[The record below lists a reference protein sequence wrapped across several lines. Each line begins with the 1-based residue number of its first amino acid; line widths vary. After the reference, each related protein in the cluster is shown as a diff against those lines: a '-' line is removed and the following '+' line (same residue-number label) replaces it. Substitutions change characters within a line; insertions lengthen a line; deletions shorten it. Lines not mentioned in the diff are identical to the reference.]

1 MQINCLFRTIN
12 GNNSRIW
19 SWNSNVGENLQTLN
33 FCIWILLLNR
43 HEISTWKNE
52 LDWAKVY
59 IILDCQQYKRNLH
72 SNGFRFKSK
81 FNLKNVENKKLPS
94 PYFQYHFFVE
104 WRFLIING
112 NFESSMPSVKY
123 SFDKKSHSN
132 LFSNKMFRNKLY
144 FYSFYYKYT
153 RYR

>member
-1 MQINCLFRTIN
+1 MERTWEFQVEIV
-12 GNNSRIW
+12 
-19 SWNSNVGENLQTLN
+19 NVGENLQTLN

-59 IILDCQQYKRNLH
+59 IILDYQQYKRNLH

-81 FNLKNVENKKLPS
+81 FNLKNVEIKNCLVRI
-94 PYFQYHFFVE
+94 FNVIFCRNFFFE

-123 SFDKKSHSN
+123 SFDKKSQSN
-132 LFSNKMFRNKLY
+132 LFSNKMFRNKL
-144 FYSFYYKYT
+144 
-153 RYR
+153 